1 MADINKCFDF
11 KLGKGDEI
19 KIIYYNSLNYVLYF
33 EKGTAAPTTFYHSSA
48 LNTALTGVSVSANT
62 LKAPL
67 ETVVTAS
74 EYIKD
79 NVGNIYYKIY
89 ADVYEDDA
97 NGLVG
102 VHPKG
107 RRPL

>member
-1 MADINKCFDF
+1 MADINKCFGF
-11 KLGKGDEI
+11 SLSKGDEI
-19 KIIYYNSLNYVLYF
+19 KIVYYNSITYALYF
-33 EKGTAAPTTFYHSSA
+33 EKGTAAPTTFYHSSNI
-48 LNTALTGVSVSANT
+48 NTALTGVSVSANT
-62 LKAPL
+62 LKAAFDGM
-67 ETVVTAS
+67 VSAS

-79 NVGNIYYKIY
+79 NVGNIYYKLY
-89 ADVYEDDA
+89 ADVYDEDA